1 MHLSIRA
8 ACVALL
14 AACLAAGCASMDGQH
29 DWWAVRATGNE
40 DARQLA
46 STSHVNHGK
55 PPADGDLEPRLLREA
70 TRGQVSIALHHD
82 AALSA
87 DWSGS
92 AWKFTREL
100 DKALDWLQRLAG
112 PRGARMVVT
121 LVDDAHARDIERT
134 HAGATP
140 TVDLVVAVPPDAPSQ
155 SAAVGRAL
163 AKALHETAHA
173 LAATSGDASADRF
186 AAEYAAAL
194 VESCYLLDTLR
205 PGDVVAL
212 NVAGRHAPTDN
223 YAIEQSRAAAG
234 TVVRELRAL
243 ARADKL
249 QADDA
254 DVQAALHA
262 RCDIE
267 R

>member
-1 MHLSIRA
+1 MHTSIRA
-8 ACVALL
+8 ACAALL
-14 AACLAAGCASMDGQH
+14 AACLSAGCASMDGRH
-29 DWWAVRATGNE
+29 DWWAVRAIGSG
-40 DARQLA
+40 DAGRLV

-55 PPADGDLEPRLLREA
+55 PTADVAVAPRLLREA
-70 TRGQVSIALHHD
+70 ARGQVSIALHHD
-82 AALSA
+82 ATLAA

-112 PRGARMVVT
+112 PRGVRVVVT
-121 LVDDAHARDIERT
+121 LVDDAHARDVERT
-134 HAGATP
+134 HGGTTP
-140 TVDLVVAVPPDAPSQ
+140 VVDLVVAVPPDAASQ
-155 SAAVGRAL
+155 SAVVGRAL

-173 LAATSGDASADRF
+173 QAATSEDTGANRF
-186 AAEYAAAL
+186 ADEYAAAL

-234 TVVRELRAL
+234 AVVRELRAL